1 MTLARPAPA
10 PVPSGRLVLRSRA
23 DVWRYGCC
31 TAVAGVLIS
40 VFLVLNITMARSA
53 LRRGLINAMPLCLTV
68 VTLLCLAAIFVVR
81 GFTVIG
87 TCTVVDARGLE
98 LRRSGRLSRFIPW
111 EEAHR
116 RITVKTVTEYA
127 PRGSATMGMVAV
139 GLDHEQ
145 VVLPGTLMRVR
156 GQNFI
161 EREVRGIAAQ
171 ILSFDPWG
179 QTSPSWTRTSPSTP
193 WAVRRSCSA
202 GPAPGGPQRAT
213 TRSRGMPESGAKP
226 RGLGASPARTAAA
239 PSAAIW
245 APLSVQ

>member
-1 MTLARPAPA
+1 MDAPADAAYGGGMTLARPAPA

-111 EEAHR
+111 EEAHG

-161 EREVRGIAAQ
+161 EREVRRIAAQ

-179 QTSPSWTRTSPSTP
+179 Q
-193 WAVRRSCSA
+193 
-202 GPAPGGPQRAT
+202 
-213 TRSRGMPESGAKP
+213 
-226 RGLGASPARTAAA
+226 ASPLVDQDQ
-239 PSAAIW
+239 SFH
-245 APLSVQ
+245 PLGRPPQL

>member
-1 MTLARPAPA
+1 MDAPAGAAYGGGMTLARPAPA

-111 EEAHR
+111 EEAHG

-127 PRGSATMGMVAV
+127 PRGSATMGMVVV

-145 VVLPGTLMRVR
+145 VVLPGTLMSAQH
-156 GQNFI
+156 GQNAV
-161 EREVRGIAAQ
+161 EREVRRIAAQ
-171 ILSFDPWG
+171 VLVFDPWG
-179 QTSPSWTRTSPSTP
+179 QTSPLMDQDQTFHPLGRP
-193 WAVRRSCSA
+193 
-202 GPAPGGPQRAT
+202 PQ
-213 TRSRGMPESGAKP
+213 
-226 RGLGASPARTAAA
+226 L
-239 PSAAIW
+239 
-245 APLSVQ
+245 

>member
-1 MTLARPAPA
+1 MDATADAAYGGGMTLAHPAPA

-87 TCTVVDARGLE
+87 TRTVVDARGLE
-98 LRRSGRLSRFIPW
+98 LRQSGRLSRFIPW
-111 EEAHR
+111 EEAHG
-116 RITVKTVTEYA
+116 RITVKTVTEYS
-127 PRGSATMGMVAV
+127 PRGSAAMGMVVV

-156 GQNFI
+156 GQNAV

-171 ILSFDPWG
+171 ILVFDPWG
-179 QTSPSWTRTSPSTP
+179 QTSPLMDQDQSFRP
-193 WAVRRSCSA
+193 
-202 GPAPGGPQRAT
+202 
-213 TRSRGMPESGAKP
+213 
-226 RGLGASPARTAAA
+226 LGR
-239 PSAAIW
+239 
-245 APLSVQ
+245 PLRL

>member
-1 MTLARPAPA
+1 MDAPAGAAYGGGMTLAHPAPA

-111 EEAHR
+111 EEAHG
-116 RITVKTVTEYA
+116 RITVKTVTEYS

-171 ILSFDPWG
+171 ILAFDPWG
-179 QTSPSWTRTSPSTP
+179 Q
-193 WAVRRSCSA
+193 
-202 GPAPGGPQRAT
+202 
-213 TRSRGMPESGAKP
+213 
-226 RGLGASPARTAAA
+226 ASPLVDQDQ
-239 PSAAIW
+239 SFH
-245 APLSVQ
+245 PLGRPPQL

>member
-10 PVPSGRLVLRSRA
+10 PAPSGRLVLRSRA

-31 TAVAGVLIS
+31 TTVAGVLIS

-111 EEAHR
+111 EEAHG
-116 RITVKTVTEYA
+116 RITVKTVTEYS
-127 PRGSATMGMVAV
+127 PRGSATMSMVAV

-179 QTSPSWTRTSPSTP
+179 Q
-193 WAVRRSCSA
+193 
-202 GPAPGGPQRAT
+202 
-213 TRSRGMPESGAKP
+213 
-226 RGLGASPARTAAA
+226 ASPLVDQDQ
-239 PSAAIW
+239 SFH
-245 APLSVQ
+245 PLGRPPQL

>member
-1 MTLARPAPA
+1 MDAPADAAYGGGMTLARPAPA

-98 LRRSGRLSRFIPW
+98 LRQSGQLSRFIPW
-111 EEAHR
+111 EEAHG

-145 VVLPGTLMRVR
+145 VVLPGTLMSVR

-161 EREVRGIAAQ
+161 EREVRRIAAQ
-171 ILSFDPWG
+171 ILVFDPWG
-179 QTSPSWTRTSPSTP
+179 Q
-193 WAVRRSCSA
+193 
-202 GPAPGGPQRAT
+202 
-213 TRSRGMPESGAKP
+213 
-226 RGLGASPARTAAA
+226 ASPLVDQDQ
-239 PSAAIW
+239 SFH
-245 APLSVQ
+245 PLGRPPQL

>member
-1 MTLARPAPA
+1 MDAPADAAYGGGMTLARPAPA

-31 TAVAGVLIS
+31 TAVASVLIS

-111 EEAHR
+111 EEAHG

-161 EREVRGIAAQ
+161 EREVRRIAAQ

-179 QTSPSWTRTSPSTP
+179 Q
-193 WAVRRSCSA
+193 
-202 GPAPGGPQRAT
+202 
-213 TRSRGMPESGAKP
+213 
-226 RGLGASPARTAAA
+226 ASPLVDQDQ
-239 PSAAIW
+239 SFH
-245 APLSVQ
+245 PLGRPPQL

>member
-1 MTLARPAPA
+1 MDAPADAAYGGGMTLARPAPA

-111 EEAHR
+111 EEAHG

-127 PRGSATMGMVAV
+127 PRGSATMGMGAV

-179 QTSPSWTRTSPSTP
+179 QTSPLVDQDQSFHPLGRP
-193 WAVRRSCSA
+193 
-202 GPAPGGPQRAT
+202 PQ
-213 TRSRGMPESGAKP
+213 
-226 RGLGASPARTAAA
+226 L
-239 PSAAIW
+239 
-245 APLSVQ
+245 

>member
-1 MTLARPAPA
+1 MDAPADAAYGGGMTLARPAPA

-111 EEAHR
+111 EEAHG

-127 PRGSATMGMVAV
+127 PRGSATMGMVTV

-145 VVLPGTLMRVR
+145 VVLPGTLMSVR
-156 GQNFI
+156 GQNAV
-161 EREVRGIAAQ
+161 EREVRRIAAQ
-171 ILSFDPWG
+171 ILVFDPWG
-179 QTSPSWTRTSPSTP
+179 Q
-193 WAVRRSCSA
+193 
-202 GPAPGGPQRAT
+202 
-213 TRSRGMPESGAKP
+213 
-226 RGLGASPARTAAA
+226 ASPLMDQDQSFR
-239 PSAAIW
+239 
-245 APLSVQ
+245 PLGRPPRM

>member
-1 MTLARPAPA
+1 MDAPAGAAYGGGMTLARPAPA

-111 EEAHR
+111 EEAHG

-161 EREVRGIAAQ
+161 EREVRRIAAQ
-171 ILSFDPWG
+171 ILAFDPWG
-179 QTSPSWTRTSPSTP
+179 QTSPLMDQDQSFHPLGRP
-193 WAVRRSCSA
+193 
-202 GPAPGGPQRAT
+202 PQ
-213 TRSRGMPESGAKP
+213 
-226 RGLGASPARTAAA
+226 L
-239 PSAAIW
+239 
-245 APLSVQ
+245 

>member
-1 MTLARPAPA
+1 MDAPADAAYGGGMTLARPAPA

-98 LRRSGRLSRFIPW
+98 LRQSGRLSRFIPW
-111 EEAHR
+111 EEAHG

-127 PRGSATMGMVAV
+127 PRGPATMGMVAV
-139 GLDHEQ
+139 SLDHEQ
-145 VVLPGTLMRVR
+145 VVLPGTLMSAQH
-156 GQNFI
+156 GQNAV
-161 EREVRGIAAQ
+161 EREVRRIAAQ

-179 QTSPSWTRTSPSTP
+179 Q
-193 WAVRRSCSA
+193 
-202 GPAPGGPQRAT
+202 
-213 TRSRGMPESGAKP
+213 
-226 RGLGASPARTAAA
+226 ASPLMDQDQ
-239 PSAAIW
+239 SFH
-245 APLSVQ
+245 PLGRPPQL

>member
-98 LRRSGRLSRFIPW
+98 LRQSGRLSRFIPW
-111 EEAHR
+111 EEAHG
-116 RITVKTVTEYA
+116 RITVKTVTEYS

-145 VVLPGTLMRVR
+145 VVLPGTLMSVR

-179 QTSPSWTRTSPSTP
+179 QTSPLVDQDQSFHPLGRP
-193 WAVRRSCSA
+193 
-202 GPAPGGPQRAT
+202 PQ
-213 TRSRGMPESGAKP
+213 
-226 RGLGASPARTAAA
+226 L
-239 PSAAIW
+239 
-245 APLSVQ
+245 

>member
-1 MTLARPAPA
+1 MDAPAGAAYGGGMTLARPAPA

-111 EEAHR
+111 EEAHG
-116 RITVKTVTEYA
+116 RITVKTVTEYS

-171 ILSFDPWG
+171 ILVFDPWG
-179 QTSPSWTRTSPSTP
+179 QTSPLVDQDQSFHPLGRP
-193 WAVRRSCSA
+193 
-202 GPAPGGPQRAT
+202 PQ
-213 TRSRGMPESGAKP
+213 
-226 RGLGASPARTAAA
+226 L
-239 PSAAIW
+239 
-245 APLSVQ
+245 

>member
-1 MTLARPAPA
+1 MTLAHPAPA
-10 PVPSGRLVLRSRA
+10 RAPSGRLVLRSRA
-23 DVWRYGCC
+23 DVWRYGCG

-111 EEAHR
+111 EEAHG
-116 RITVKTVTEYA
+116 RITVKTVTEYS

-171 ILSFDPWG
+171 ILAFDPWG
-179 QTSPSWTRTSPSTP
+179 Q
-193 WAVRRSCSA
+193 
-202 GPAPGGPQRAT
+202 
-213 TRSRGMPESGAKP
+213 
-226 RGLGASPARTAAA
+226 ASPLVDQDQ
-239 PSAAIW
+239 SFH
-245 APLSVQ
+245 PLGRPPQL

>member
-1 MTLARPAPA
+1 MDAPADAAYGGGMTLARPAPA

-98 LRRSGRLSRFIPW
+98 LRQSGRLSRFIPW
-111 EEAHR
+111 EEAHG
-116 RITVKTVTEYA
+116 RITVKTVTEYS
-127 PRGSATMGMVAV
+127 PRGSAAMGMVVV

-156 GQNFI
+156 GQNAV

-171 ILSFDPWG
+171 ILVFDPWG
-179 QTSPSWTRTSPSTP
+179 QTSPLMDQDQSFRP
-193 WAVRRSCSA
+193 
-202 GPAPGGPQRAT
+202 
-213 TRSRGMPESGAKP
+213 
-226 RGLGASPARTAAA
+226 LGR
-239 PSAAIW
+239 
-245 APLSVQ
+245 PLRL

>member
-1 MTLARPAPA
+1 MDATADAAYGGGMALAHPAPA

-23 DVWRYGCC
+23 DVWRYGCG
-31 TAVAGVLIS
+31 TAIVIVLIPIPITVS
-40 VFLVLNITMARSA
+40 VLVRDFGGWSL
-53 LRRGLINAMPLCLTV
+53 LGLICIM
-68 VTLLCLAAIFVVR
+68 LLCIVVMIVAR

-111 EEAHR
+111 EEAHG

-161 EREVRGIAAQ
+161 EREVRRIAGQ
-171 ILSFDPWG
+171 ILAFDPWG
-179 QTSPSWTRTSPSTP
+179 Q
-193 WAVRRSCSA
+193 
-202 GPAPGGPQRAT
+202 
-213 TRSRGMPESGAKP
+213 
-226 RGLGASPARTAAA
+226 ASPLVDQDQ
-239 PSAAIW
+239 SFH
-245 APLSVQ
+245 PLGRPPQL

>member
-1 MTLARPAPA
+1 M
-10 PVPSGRLVLRSRA
+10 LRSRA

-111 EEAHR
+111 EEAHG
-116 RITVKTVTEYA
+116 RITVKTVTEYS

-179 QTSPSWTRTSPSTP
+179 QTSPLVDQDQSFHPLGRP
-193 WAVRRSCSA
+193 
-202 GPAPGGPQRAT
+202 PQ
-213 TRSRGMPESGAKP
+213 
-226 RGLGASPARTAAA
+226 L
-239 PSAAIW
+239 
-245 APLSVQ
+245 

>member
-1 MTLARPAPA
+1 MDAPADAAYGGGMTLARPAPA

-111 EEAHR
+111 EEAHG
-116 RITVKTVTEYA
+116 RITVKTVTEYS
-127 PRGSATMGMVAV
+127 PRGSAAMGMVVV

-171 ILSFDPWG
+171 ILVFDPWG
-179 QTSPSWTRTSPSTP
+179 QTSPLMDQDQSFRP
-193 WAVRRSCSA
+193 
-202 GPAPGGPQRAT
+202 
-213 TRSRGMPESGAKP
+213 
-226 RGLGASPARTAAA
+226 LGR
-239 PSAAIW
+239 
-245 APLSVQ
+245 PLRL

>member
-1 MTLARPAPA
+1 MDAPAGAAYGGGMTLARPAPA

-111 EEAHR
+111 EEAHG

-179 QTSPSWTRTSPSTP
+179 QTSPLVDQDQSFHPLGRP
-193 WAVRRSCSA
+193 
-202 GPAPGGPQRAT
+202 PQ
-213 TRSRGMPESGAKP
+213 
-226 RGLGASPARTAAA
+226 L
-239 PSAAIW
+239 
-245 APLSVQ
+245 

>member
-1 MTLARPAPA
+1 M
-10 PVPSGRLVLRSRA
+10 LRSRA
-23 DVWRYGCC
+23 DVWRYGCG

-111 EEAHR
+111 EEAHG
-116 RITVKTVTEYA
+116 RITVKTVTEYS

-179 QTSPSWTRTSPSTP
+179 QTSPLMDQDQSFHPLGRP
-193 WAVRRSCSA
+193 
-202 GPAPGGPQRAT
+202 PQ
-213 TRSRGMPESGAKP
+213 
-226 RGLGASPARTAAA
+226 L
-239 PSAAIW
+239 
-245 APLSVQ
+245 

>member
-1 MTLARPAPA
+1 MTLAHPAPA

-23 DVWRYGCC
+23 DVWRYGCG
-31 TAVAGVLIS
+31 TAVVIVLIPIPIAMS
-40 VFLVLNITMARSA
+40 VLVRDFGGSSL
-53 LRRGLINAMPLCLTV
+53 LGLICIM
-68 VTLLCLAAIFVVR
+68 LLCIVVMIVAR
-81 GFTVIG
+81 GVTVIG
-87 TCTVVDARGLE
+87 TCTVVDVRGLE
-98 LRRSGRLSRFIPW
+98 LRQSGRLSRFIPW
-111 EEAHR
+111 EEAHG

-127 PRGSATMGMVAV
+127 PRGSATMGMVVV

-145 VVLPGTLMRVR
+145 VVLPGTLMSAQH
-156 GQNFI
+156 GQNAV
-161 EREVRGIAAQ
+161 EREVRRIAAQ
-171 ILSFDPWG
+171 ILVFDPWG
-179 QTSPSWTRTSPSTP
+179 TRTSPSTP